1 MQLLRFLPR
10 LPSVLAPTLVISSPS
25 LHHQGL
31 SQLKQLAA
39 GTEITQNPRLL
50 LKQEGTSK
58 AKHWGKKIQKKSEHS
73 KQR

>member
-1 MQLLRFLPR
+1 
-10 LPSVLAPTLVISSPS
+10 VISPPS
-25 LHHQGL
+25 LHQQGL

-39 GTEITQNPRLL
+39 GTEITLNPRLL

-58 AKHWGKKIQKKSEHS
+58 GGQWGRKIQKKSEHS

>member
-1 MQLLRFLPR
+1 
-10 LPSVLAPTLVISSPS
+10 

-39 GTEITQNPRLL
+39 GTEITLSPRLL

-58 AKHWGKKIQKKSEHS
+58 GGQWGRKIQKKASTANKGSESPFNAALHDLFI
-73 KQR
+73 